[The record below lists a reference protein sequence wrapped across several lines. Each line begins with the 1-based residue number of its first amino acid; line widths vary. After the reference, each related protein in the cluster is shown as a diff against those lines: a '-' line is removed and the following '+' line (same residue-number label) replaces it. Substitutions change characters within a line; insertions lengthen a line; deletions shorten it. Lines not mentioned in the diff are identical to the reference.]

1 MSAALRFHTFIDK
14 YNILHKPTEI
24 VRDFLNNHRTFYK
37 VVLVVNH
44 IFRAVMMT
52 ALMLALP
59 YSIPVKAAFSFS
71 ASLLYRLTVENNCAY
86 KFALPAFA
94 GSLALPIAKTALPKV
109 INSVAFTSMKMFART
124 FSSFLPLIAYIT
136 YIVLTVSY
144 DVDSRS

>member
-1 MSAALRFHTFIDK
+1 
-14 YNILHKPTEI
+14 
-24 VRDFLNNHRTFYK
+24 
-37 VVLVVNH
+37 
-44 IFRAVMMT
+44 MMT

-124 FSSFLPLIAYIT
+124 LGSLLPLTAYVAYI
-136 YIVLTVSY
+136 ILTVSQ
-144 DVDSRS
+144 DVDARA

>member
-1 MSAALRFHTFIDK
+1 MSAALRFHNFIDK

-24 VRDFLNNHRTFYK
+24 VRDFLNNHLTFYK

-94 GSLALPIAKTALPKV
+94 GSLALPIAKTALTKL
-109 INSVAFTSMKMFART
+109 ISNTAFTSMNRFALT
-124 FSSFLPLIAYIT
+124 LGSLLPLTAYVA
-136 YIVLTVSY
+136 YIVLTVSH
-144 DVDSRS
+144 DVDARA